1 MENLQ
6 SPITRLKDDLFD
18 RAGVELSIKRDDM
31 LHPFISGNKWRKLK
45 YNLQQAKEEGVT
57 RLLTFGG
64 AYSNHIAAVAA
75 AGKEFG
81 FDTIGMI
88 RGEEVLP
95 LNPTLDFA
103 TKQGM
108 KLGYLSR
115 ELYTY
120 KNEPAVIEK
129 LREKW
134 NDFYLIPEGG
144 ANILGVKGCEEI
156 LSKETNEYEFI
167 AVASGTGTTAG
178 GILKAAKEYQTVLSF
193 PVLKGGAFLEEEIE
207 KMADLF
213 SARLWMI
220 TKYHFGGYAKVDE
233 TLVNFINEFKQT
245 HQIPLDP
252 IYTGKMMFGLYDMIE
267 KNVFPQGSKILAIH
281 TGGLQGI
288 AGMNERLK
296 NKGLIIN

>member
-6 SPITRLKDDLFD
+6 SPIVKLKGKLFD
-18 RAGVELSIKRDDM
+18 EAGVELSIKRDDL
-31 LHPFISGNKWRKLK
+31 LHTFISGNKWRKLR
-45 YNLQQAKEEGVT
+45 YNLLQAKEEGAT

-64 AYSNHIAAVAA
+64 AYSNHIAAVSA

-88 RGEEVLP
+88 RGEETLP

-120 KNEPAVIEK
+120 KNEPLVLEK
-129 LREKW
+129 LKEKW
-134 NDFYLIPEGG
+134 EDFYLIPEGG
-144 ANILGVKGCEEI
+144 ANSLGVKGCEEI
-156 LSKETNEYEFI
+156 LDSETDDYNFI
-167 AVASGTGTTAG
+167 SVASGTGTTAA
-178 GILKAAKEYQTVLSF
+178 GILKAAKDYQTVLSF
-193 PVLKGGAFLEEEIE
+193 PALKGGEFLETEIE
-207 KMADLF
+207 KMADSF
-213 SARLWMI
+213 SARLWML
-220 TKYHFGGYAKVDE
+220 TKYHFGGYAKVNE
-233 TLVNFINEFKQT
+233 ELVNFINEFKQA
-245 HQIPLDP
+245 HQIQLDP
-252 IYTGKMMFGLYDMIE
+252 IYTGKMLYGLYDMIE
-267 KNVFPQGSKILAIH
+267 NNVFPEGSKLLAIH